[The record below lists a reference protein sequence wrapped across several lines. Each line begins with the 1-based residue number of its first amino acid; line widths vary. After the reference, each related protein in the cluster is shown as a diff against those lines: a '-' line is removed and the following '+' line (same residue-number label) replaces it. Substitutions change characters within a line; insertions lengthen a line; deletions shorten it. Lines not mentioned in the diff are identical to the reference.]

1 MAIPDTIIFATPT
14 LRIGTFRC
22 RPSEPWFED
31 TGPISGHLIVFPRT
45 SVRITYTG
53 SRPIVTDPNLVMLYN
68 DRQEYRRGKISE
80 RGDLCEWFEFAPE
93 VILDAVQ
100 PYDPAVDD
108 SRPFRLTHGP
118 SDTRTYL
125 LQRQIVELIVSTEQP
140 DQLYVEEALLAVL
153 NTVVHSVYQA
163 SGRQR
168 GSRKQCDSNAAEL
181 IYDVKHVLARHF
193 TQRITLDQIAQA
205 VHCSPYHLCRIFRQQ
220 TGSAIHA
227 YLNHLRLRTALEYLS
242 ENISDLATLGVELGY
257 SSHSHFTQAF
267 KRAFGV
273 TPSALR
279 QRHTLRHLRKN
290 SKILIA

>member
-1 MAIPDTIIFATPT
+1 MAIPDTIIFATRT

-45 SVRITYTG
+45 SVRITYAG

-68 DRQEYRRGKISE
+68 DQQEYRRGKISE

-93 VILDAVQ
+93 IILDAVQ
-100 PYDPAVDD
+100 PYDPAVND
-108 SRPFRLTHGP
+108 RHPFKLTHGP
-118 SDTRTYL
+118 SDTHAYL
-125 LQRQIVELIVSTEQP
+125 LQRQLVEQIASTEQP
-140 DQLYVEEALLAVL
+140 DQLYVEEALLALL
-153 NTVVHSVYQA
+153 NTVLRGVYQA
-163 SGRQR
+163 SGWQR
-168 GSRKQCDSNAAEL
+168 NASPMRRNASAAEL
-181 IYDVKHVLARHF
+181 IYGVKHLLATHF

-220 TGSAIHA
+220 TGSSIHA
-227 YLNHLRLRTALEYLS
+227 YLNHLRLRTALEYLADGTG
-242 ENISDLATLGVELGY
+242 DLAALGVELGY

-273 TPSALR
+273 APSTLR
-279 QRHTLRHLRKN
+279 QHPQRSTSAKTARF
-290 SKILIA
+290 